1 VNIDFLKDLN
11 PNQSEAVIHKGKPL
25 LILAGA
31 GSGKTNVLTHRIA
44 HFIVNDNISPHRIL
58 GVTFTNKAAAEMK
71 ERLSKILGDRI
82 DLPFL
87 GTFHS
92 ICVKI
97 LRMDGRSIGIEPSFT
112 IYDTN
117 DQKDLIKEAL
127 KELNMDPKEFNP
139 NTFQWAISSAKN
151 DFLTPKQYTQLSGD
165 FFTENV
171 AKVYPIYQRLLRERN
186 AVDFDDLIMR
196 TVELFTFD
204 KNILEKYIEKFDQ
217 ILIDEYQDTNKS
229 QYQLIK
235 LLAVPKQNISVVG
248 DEDQSIYGWRGADIQ
263 NILSFEK
270 DFPGAKII
278 KLEQNYRSTQII
290 LDAAHSVINKN
301 SQRREKKLW
310 SEAKTG
316 PKIVFVEAQNEIEE
330 AKFITSK
337 INELQKNGNTQLSN
351 IAVLYRANAQ
361 SRNIEEQFIKQKI
374 PYRLVGGIRFYERK
388 EIKDLL
394 SYLRIIFNP
403 SDTLSLQRI
412 INTPARGIGP
422 KTITELLDISAKL
435 KFPVIDIITSI
446 TLLDNYKEEL
456 SEYNKKRGVKVSMTN
471 NEGQLFKDVD
481 EKKNQEVPE
490 DDFFESL
497 NNFTKNIGRAL
508 NDTKILQNKSIIRF
522 GNILNEIIQHTQDE
536 GTKLS
541 YFLKIVLEETG
552 YFTYTNDKTSEG
564 DNRIENLKEFISV
577 STKYDNLD
585 IGSALQQFLADI
597 ALIENLADKDEESKG
612 VFLMTLHAAKG
623 LEFEIVFMVGM
634 EEGIFPHSR
643 SLADPKEMEEER
655 RLAYVGITRAKKYLF
670 MLYAN
675 SRTYFG
681 NLQNNLVSRFLA
693 DIPEELVEYQNSY
706 INDYSAKRD
715 FNNDYEIDEFMQSA
729 MEYID
734 IGDKVKH
741 MTFGVGKITDIDG
754 DMITVEFEEKG
765 KMKLVAQY
773 ANLKKI

>member
-1 VNIDFLKDLN
+1 MNIDLLKDLN

-31 GSGKTNVLTHRIA
+31 GSGKTKVLTHRIA

-374 PYRLVGGIRFYERK
+374 PYKLVGGIRFYERK

-422 KTITELLDISAKL
+422 KTITELLGISAKL
-435 KFPVIDIITSI
+435 KFPVIDIITNI

-471 NEGQLFKDVD
+471 NEGQLFKDDV

-541 YFLKIVLEETG
+541 DFLKIVLEETG

-706 INDYSAKRD
+706 THDYSGKRD
-715 FNNDYEIDEFMQSA
+715 FNKDYEIDEFMQSA
-729 MEYID
+729 IEYID

>member
-1 VNIDFLKDLN
+1 MNIDFLKDLN